1 MLKIKIKSPQII
13 QAIKKVTIND
23 EDHAYIEK
31 ITGAHVPSVSCC
43 MLTRRDVP
51 NLDELIDYVQFKN
64 HEHQEKQKCQIYQKI
79 KTHKRALRR
88 ILGRRIREAWFK
100 SGGQA

>member
-1 MLKIKIKSPQII
+1 MLKVKIKSPQLIETV
-13 QAIKKVTIND
+13 KRVTLND

-64 HEHQEKQKCQIYQKI
+64 HEHQEKQKSQAYQKI
-79 KTHKRALRR
+79 KTYKRAMRR
-88 ILGRRIREAWFK
+88 ILGRRIRSAWAK
-100 SGGQA
+100 ARGQA